1 MKDGFYDGSNKN
13 VDKEDGGGGGG
24 ERYVILNHDLPLFW
38 KVSLKIISYCTKIS

>member
-24 ERYVILNHDLPLFW
+24 GAMEFLTMIYLYFGKFL
-38 KVSLKIISYCTKIS
+38 